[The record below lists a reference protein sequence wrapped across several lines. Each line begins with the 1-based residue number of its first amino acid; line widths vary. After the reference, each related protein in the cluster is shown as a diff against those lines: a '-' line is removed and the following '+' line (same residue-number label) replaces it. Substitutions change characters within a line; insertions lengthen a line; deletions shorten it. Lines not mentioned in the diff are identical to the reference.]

1 MIVSKIAQI
10 INYKI
15 ESSSITINNYIS
27 TENLIPNFGGIM
39 QASSLPTNKVTSFKK
54 NDILISN
61 IRPYFK
67 KIWFSNI
74 DGGCSNDVICLRI
87 IDNRVIPKYLYYL
100 LNTNHFI
107 ETYVSSSKGTKMPRG
122 DKNVLLNYR
131 FELPNLKIQQHIVDT
146 IGSIDDLIEKYDEI
160 IMKIVELGDLITEK
174 TSSFSRLYELCSI
187 ELGGTPSRQK
197 TNYWGGNNKWLNSG
211 AATNVTVIT
220 QESEF
225 ITDMGISNSSTKFG
239 GYGDTILSIMEPD
252 TNKISLLSDTYYFN
266 QSIISLRSFEETSQ
280 GAVFFGIRN
289 AMKTIKTLKNGA
301 AQQSINKEI
310 LINSIIPFDNKYSKN
325 LNVLSKQLINFALS
339 IRNLNNVKKNLLEKF
354 FQ

>member
-146 IGSIDDLIEKYDEI
+146 NEKEVSY
-160 IMKIVELGDLITEK
+160 V
-174 TSSFSRLYELCSI
+174 
-187 ELGGTPSRQK
+187 
-197 TNYWGGNNKWLNSG
+197 
-211 AATNVTVIT
+211 
-220 QESEF
+220 
-225 ITDMGISNSSTKFG
+225 
-239 GYGDTILSIMEPD
+239 
-252 TNKISLLSDTYYFN
+252 
-266 QSIISLRSFEETSQ
+266 
-280 GAVFFGIRN
+280 
-289 AMKTIKTLKNGA
+289 
-301 AQQSINKEI
+301 
-310 LINSIIPFDNKYSKN
+310 
-325 LNVLSKQLINFALS
+325 
-339 IRNLNNVKKNLLEKF
+339 
-354 FQ
+354 